1 MMDPR
6 PSPGFRRRL
15 RTSPAETVADELRER
30 ILSGQVPDGGDLPK
44 LDELIAEFGV
54 SRATARQACQIL
66 ETEGLIQVRRGNVGG
81 SRVRLPRPAN
91 VAYTLGQVLESRRV
105 TVGDVA
111 AAVEHFEPLCAE
123 LCAERR
129 DRRSQVLPALEDAQ
143 RDLAA
148 CIEADDGHGASLAAR
163 RWHEALVDRCGND
176 TTTVLLGTLESV
188 WGAHARATSAELD
201 AAGVALS
208 EKLSRRVHAEHEE
221 IQRLIAAGDG
231 PAAAAAARHHL
242 RTARIHPT
250 DRRDGHVVDALT
262 IRDELL
268 DR

>member
-1 MMDPR
+1 METR
-6 PSPGFRRRL
+6 PSPRARLRRRS
-15 RTSPAETVADELRER
+15 SPAEIVADELRER
-30 ILSGQVPDGGDLPK
+30 ILSGTVPDGGELPK
-44 LDELIAEFGV
+44 LDQLIEEFGV

-81 SRVRLPRPAN
+81 SSVRVPRPAN
-91 VAYTLGQVLESRRV
+91 VAYTLGQVLEARRV

-129 DRRSQVLPALEDAQ
+129 DRRREVLPALDTAQ
-143 RDLAA
+143 DDLMA
-148 CIEADDGHGASLAAR
+148 CIEAGDGHGASLAAR

-176 TTTVLLGTLESV
+176 TATVLLGTLESV

-201 AAGVALS
+201 AAGVPLS
-208 EKLSRRVHAEHEE
+208 DELSRRVHAEHDE
-221 IQRLIAAGDG
+221 IRRLVAEGDG
-231 PAAAAAARHHL
+231 PGAAAAARAHL
-242 RTARIHPT
+242 RTAQIHPT
-250 DRRDGHVVDALT
+250 DRRDGNVVDALT

-268 DR
+268 G

>member
-1 MMDPR
+1 MMESLPSSR
-6 PSPGFRRRL
+6 PRRRR
-15 RTSPAETVADELRER
+15 RTGPADDVADELRER
-30 ILSGQVPDGGDLPK
+30 ILSGLVPDGGELPK
-44 LDELIAEFGV
+44 LDQLIDEFAV

-81 SRVRLPRPAN
+81 SSVRLPRPAN
-91 VAYTLGQVLESRRV
+91 VAYTLGQVLESRGV

-129 DRRSQVLPALEDAQ
+129 DRRRQVLPALEDAQ
-143 RDLAA
+143 AALAA
-148 CIEADDGHGASLAAR
+148 CIDDGDGHGASLAAR
-163 RWHEALVDRCGND
+163 RWHEALVETCGNE
-176 TTTVLLGTLESV
+176 TTTVLLGTLEAV

-201 AAGVALS
+201 AAGVRLS

-231 PAAAAAARHHL
+231 PGAAAAAREHL

-250 DRRDGHVVDALT
+250 DRRDGNVVDALT

-268 DR
+268 G